1 MIYQI
6 EPTFDSKTLNNLKKY
21 IYSGSWFT
29 EHKQTKKFEKSFSK
43 FTKSKETI
51 VFPNGTLTMTAILD
65 CLGIKN
71 VDEVLV
77 SNYTMVATANAPRLI
92 GSRVK
97 LVDISPT
104 NLCMDPNDLIKKITK
119 KSKFVIY
126 TSMNGREGD
135 IKEIA
140 NICKKNKLFLI
151 EDAAHSIGSYQDSKH
166 LGTIGIAGSFSFSMP
181 KLITMGQGGAIITNN
196 SKLAKQLRKYKD
208 FGRVKN
214 GVDVHNSLGFNFKI
228 SDMQSVLAM
237 GQLNEI
243 KLRIK
248 KKRMIYD
255 TYYNLLKN
263 NKYLIVIKR
272 NKNHT
277 PWSFDLYSKKK
288 KLIKKML
295 KQKKIFTRDV
305 YPSLNSQKIYNKFK
319 KLEVSNFFCKNGLW
333 LPSSLNLKI
342 TDIKFICKIINSI
355 T

>member
-1 MIYQI
+1 M
-6 EPTFDSKTLNNLKKY
+6 EVTL
-21 IYSGSWFT
+21 
-29 EHKQTKKFEKSFSK
+29 
-43 FTKSKETI
+43 
-51 VFPNGTLTMTAILD
+51 
-65 CLGIKN
+65 
-71 VDEVLV
+71 
-77 SNYTMVATANAPRLI
+77 LI
-92 GSRVK
+92 
-97 LVDISPT
+97 
-104 NLCMDPNDLIKKITK
+104 
-119 KSKFVIY
+119 F
-126 TSMNGREGD
+126 
-135 IKEIA
+135 
-140 NICKKNKLFLI
+140 
-151 EDAAHSIGSYQDSKH
+151 
-166 LGTIGIAGSFSFSMP
+166 
-181 KLITMGQGGAIITNN
+181 
-196 SKLAKQLRKYKD
+196 
-208 FGRVKN
+208 
-214 GVDVHNSLGFNFKI
+214 
-228 SDMQSVLAM
+228 
-237 GQLNEI
+237 
-243 KLRIK
+243 K